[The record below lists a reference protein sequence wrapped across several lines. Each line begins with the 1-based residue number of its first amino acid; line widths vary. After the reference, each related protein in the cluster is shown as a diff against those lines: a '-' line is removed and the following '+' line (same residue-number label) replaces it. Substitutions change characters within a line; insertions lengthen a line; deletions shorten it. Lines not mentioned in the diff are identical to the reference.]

1 MILRVIANIGCR
13 PVLIIV
19 CIVYFIPDSPR
30 WLISN
35 GRREEAI
42 QILAK
47 VRGDLA
53 HDDISLVE
61 EIRQLEAMVEASHH
75 KRNSLHNLAFGRYS
89 GRLHLGR
96 RVFLSILLQQLEL
109 WTGIMA
115 ITSYSTSLMAQAGYS
130 PDKAAWLAGLCNTL
144 GGVVGT
150 AAAVSATLET
160 QMQWD

>member
-1 MILRVIANIGCR
+1 MIPESLAKIGFR

-35 GRREEAI
+35 GRREEAV

-53 HDDISLVE
+53 HDDVSLAQ
-61 EIRQLEAMVEASHH
+61 EIQQLEAMIEASHH
-75 KRNSLHNLAFGRYS
+75 KRNQLINLAFGRYS

-115 ITSYSTSLMAQAGYS
+115 ITSYSASLMAQAGYS

-150 AAAVSATLET
+150 AFAVSGSLESIKHLN
-160 QMQWD
+160 